1 MDFFNN
7 CHAKYTTLL
16 KAIKMKYIYICLIS
30 ILFYLTACSGGSS
43 SSTETG
49 YVDPYLTSEKTVAL
63 KSYTLGAQSC
73 SSSKSCGAIIFQG
86 TLNDSNYVGFAV
98 DNYQSGGSKFSLKIY
113 WPGDSIPSSIDNPAG
128 YVIEAVIGGTT
139 SSATGNL
146 RATITSG
153 TDSNGVAIYTITF
166 TDSLT
171 ITFTDSLTIGSL
183 NIVSGDKIE
192 AYRY

>member
-1 MDFFNN
+1 
-7 CHAKYTTLL
+7 
-16 KAIKMKYIYICLIS
+16 MKYIYICLIS

-63 KSYTLGAQSC
+63 KSYTLGSRSC
-73 SSSKSCGAIIFQG
+73 SFSKSCGAIIFQG
-86 TLNDSNYVGFAV
+86 TLNDTNYVGFAV

-139 SSATGNL
+139 YNNNSASGNL
-146 RATITSG
+146 KANITSG

-171 ITFTDSLTIGSL
+171 IGSGSL

>member
-1 MDFFNN
+1 
-7 CHAKYTTLL
+7 
-16 KAIKMKYIYICLIS
+16 MKYIYICLIS

-63 KSYTLGAQSC
+63 KSYTLGLQSC

-86 TLNDSNYVGFAV
+86 TLNDTNYVGFAV

-128 YVIEAVIGGTT
+128 YVVEAVIDGTT
-139 SSATGNL
+139 YNNNSASGNL
-146 RATITSG
+146 KANITSG

-171 ITFTDSLTIGSL
+171 IGSGSL

>member
-63 KSYTLGAQSC
+63 KSYTLGSQSC

-139 SSATGNL
+139 YTSPTGNL
-146 RATITSG
+146 KATITSG

-166 TDSLT
+166 TDP
-171 ITFTDSLTIGSL
+171 LTIGSL
-183 NIVSGDKIE
+183 NIVNGNKIE

>member
-1 MDFFNN
+1 M
-7 CHAKYTTLL
+7 KYTYTCLL
-16 KAIKMKYIYICLIS
+16 SL
-30 ILFYLTACSGGSS
+30 LFYLTACSGGSS

-63 KSYTLGAQSC
+63 KSYTLGSRSC

-86 TLNDSNYVGFAV
+86 TLNDTNYVGFAV
-98 DNYQSGGSKFSLKIY
+98 DNYQSGESKFSLKIY

-128 YVIEAVIGGTT
+128 YVVEAVIDGTT
-139 SSATGNL
+139 YNSATGNL
-146 RATITSG
+146 TGNLKATITSG
-153 TDSNGVAIYTITF
+153 TDSNGVAIY
-166 TDSLT
+166 T

>member
-63 KSYTLGAQSC
+63 KSYTLGFGSQSC

-113 WPGDSIPSSIDNPAG
+113 WPGDSIPSSIDNPAE

-139 SSATGNL
+139 YTSATGNL
-146 RATITSG
+146 TGNLKATITSG
-153 TDSNGVAIYTITF
+153 TDSNGVAIY
-166 TDSLT
+166 T

>member
-30 ILFYLTACSGGSS
+30 ILFYLTACSGDSS

-63 KSYTLGAQSC
+63 KSYTLGSQSC

-98 DNYQSGGSKFSLKIY
+98 NDKHDASPDFNLKIY
-113 WPGDSIPSSIDNPAG
+113 WQASSIPSSVDLAPGNFTIKIIKGTSEYTSTTDNLKLTIADQG
-128 YVIEAVIGGTT
+128 DGTY
-139 SSATGNL
+139 L
-146 RATITSG
+146 
-153 TDSNGVAIYTITF
+153 ITF
-166 TDSLT
+166 TGNITVGSVSINSGST
-171 ITFTDSLTIGSL
+171 IR
-183 NIVSGDKIE
+183 
-192 AYRY
+192 AYKYP

>member
-63 KSYTLGAQSC
+63 KSYTLYTLGSRSC

-86 TLNDSNYVGFAV
+86 TLNDTNYVGFAV
-98 DNYQSGGSKFSLKIY
+98 DNYQSGESKFSLKIY

-128 YVIEAVIGGTT
+128 YVVEAVIDGTT
-139 SSATGNL
+139 YNSATVNL

-166 TDSLT
+166 TDP
-171 ITFTDSLTIGSL
+171 LTIGSL
-183 NIVSGDKIE
+183 KIVSGDKIE